1 MHLGAFCAANAPDR
15 ECERRARDVQART
28 RLHAYRTAA
37 GPRINKLH
45 VRACKK

>member
-15 ECERRARDVQART
+15 ERERRARDVPARI

-37 GPRINKLH
+37 GPHINKLY